1 MLRGLGPGLETPVV
15 TVIGEAP
22 VVTVRG
28 MLPTQSLEQ
37 ALLLQCHGDGA
48 QVADSD
54 SDNLKRPSVADYGRQ
69 GPQKASV
76 SELPSRASPSSLDGP
91 SPSLRTS
98 RRVASE
104 RDYTRRC
111 EDLRAGIIVTPG

>member
-1 MLRGLGPGLETPVV
+1 MLRGPGPGPGLETPVV

-28 MLPTQSLEQ
+28 MLPTQSLER

-76 SELPSRASPSSLDGP
+76 IGAAVKSLTFILG
-91 SPSLRTS
+91 RTL
-98 RRVASE
+98 A
-104 RDYTRRC
+104 
-111 EDLRAGIIVTPG
+111 VTAH